1 MWFQLFDLSVVK
13 KLAKLDSSTESWVII
28 RLTEITT
35 VENQNCCS
43 TKLNRLDSST
53 NFLLNSG
60 NVQNSD
66 NRQEIEGVSFLL
78 TKEKSKCVCVYIL
91 RYLTRNFGSI
101 INCLNW
107 TMDWGMM
114 ILNRGWRIL
123 TDDTWWK
130 RDPDEDWGRHRGVPG
145 DGWKDTGETC
155 W

>member
-43 TKLNRLDSST
+43 NKLIRLDSST

-78 TKEKSKCVCVYIL
+78 TKEK
-91 RYLTRNFGSI
+91 
-101 INCLNW
+101 
-107 TMDWGMM
+107 
-114 ILNRGWRIL
+114 
-123 TDDTWWK
+123 
-130 RDPDEDWGRHRGVPG
+130 
-145 DGWKDTGETC
+145 
-155 W
+155 